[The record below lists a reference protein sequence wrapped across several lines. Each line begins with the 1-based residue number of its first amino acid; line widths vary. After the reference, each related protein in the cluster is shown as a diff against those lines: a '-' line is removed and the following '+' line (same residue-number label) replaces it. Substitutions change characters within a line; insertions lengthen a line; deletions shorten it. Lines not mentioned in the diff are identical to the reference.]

1 MASQYSSPAL
11 DSFLSA
17 LTDQFAEWYPISV
30 VTTLLR
36 DLELFDI
43 KTVTGRTE
51 AAARLNSLI
60 RSQPYSISDGSAGQQ
75 DIRFSTFLPAGTVT
89 PKVAHVA
96 AFCDGWPE
104 VLTALRLACD
114 LTTRMTNV
122 TQVDNSN
129 GSEVD
134 QSKSTPD
141 PRQSTGASN
150 DAIVSYRRALNTARR
165 LLNNRVGV
173 HNYQTFEKKYALI
186 WSAAEQPKEGPDH
199 EESVLE
205 LKCKLLQARL
215 DALSAVP
222 EKPEAYRPPAIPS
235 NGYSTKPSNSQ

>member
-1 MASQYSSPAL
+1 MTASQYSSPAL
-11 DSFLSA
+11 DSFISA
-17 LTDQFAEWYPISV
+17 ATDQFAEWYPVSV

-51 AAARLNSLI
+51 AGARLNSLV

-89 PKVAHVA
+89 PKVIHVA

-104 VLTALRLACD
+104 VLTQLRLACD
-114 LTTRMTNV
+114 LTTRMTNT

-129 GSEVD
+129 GSEQD

-141 PRQSTGASN
+141 PRQATGASN
-150 DAIVSYRRALNTARR
+150 DAIVSFRRALNTGRR

-173 HNYQTFEKKYALI
+173 HNYQTFEKKYALV
-186 WSAAEQPKEGPDH
+186 WSTAEQPKEGGPDQQILDNQVEALAH
-199 EESVLE
+199 AYLRG
-205 LKCKLLQARL
+205 LQASH
-215 DALSAVP
+215 DQ
-222 EKPEAYRPPAIPS
+222 EGHRPPAVPS
-235 NGYSTKPSNSQ
+235 YPTQKPQK